1 MNKYELLYEWL
12 KRTNERDWK
21 PALSKVVSRPDVPF
35 DQWLE
40 ENSESIE
47 DLKDH
52 RDLYGLRV
60 IEDEDEFNRF
70 HDPEMATALCVF
82 VDLFMPKDRLIEQ
95 FRQLLKEHHAGKVG
109 RPKHEAQSEFEWC
122 EISGELTLQS
132 LEVML
137 TVYDLRQ
144 KTSLKLWQI
153 GEMANINPSQHTMA
167 DDPHD
172 VLVSKKAVLNST
184 VSRYLTWA
192 DTLIENLEQGRFPKY
207 KKEKE
212 PKLL

>member
-12 KRTNERDWK
+12 KRTNESDWK
-21 PALSKVVSRPDVPF
+21 PALSKVVTTPDVPF
-35 DQWLE
+35 DQWWE
-40 ENSESIE
+40 ENAEDIE
-47 DLKDH
+47 DLKDD
-52 RDLYGLRV
+52 RNLGGLMV
-60 IEDEDEFNRF
+60 IESEEEFSRF
-70 HDPEMATALCVF
+70 YDPEADDNLCVS
-82 VDLFMPKDRLIEQ
+82 VNLLMPKDRLIEQ
-95 FRQLLKEHHAGKVG
+95 FRQLLKEHHTGKVG
-109 RPKHEAQSEFEWC
+109 RPKHEAHSQFEWC

-153 GEMANINPSQHTMA
+153 GEMANVNPSQHTMA

-192 DTLIENLEQGRFPKY
+192 NRLMENLCEGRFPKY
-207 KKEKE
+207 K
-212 PKLL
+212 

>member
-12 KRTNERDWK
+12 NRTNESDWK
-21 PALSKVVSRPDVPF
+21 PALSSAITTPDVPF
-35 DQWLE
+35 DQWWE
-40 ENSESIE
+40 ENEEGIE
-47 DLKDH
+47 DLKDQ

-60 IEDEDEFNRF
+60 IDDEDEFLLF
-70 HDPEMATALCVF
+70 HDPEMVDALCVS
-82 VDLFMPKDRLIEQ
+82 VNLLMPKDRLIEQ
-95 FRQLLKEHHAGKVG
+95 FRQLLKEHHTGKVG
-109 RPKHEAQSEFEWC
+109 RPKHEAHSQFEWC

-167 DDPHD
+167 DDPHG

-192 DTLIENLEQGRFPKY
+192 NRLMENLCEGQFPKY
-207 KKEKE
+207 K
-212 PKLL
+212 